1 MSDYINHDHNHDGID
16 RRGFLKCMAW
26 VGTGVLFTVT
36 GGILRSETISQL
48 TAGAGALKG
57 ALAPFKGALSFVQ
70 ISDSHIGFSK
80 EANKDVVGTLQ
91 AAIDRINALP
101 TPPAFILHTGDLSHL
116 SKAAEFDAVDQILRS
131 AKAGQVFYVPG
142 EHDVLNDNGKQYLAR
157 YGKQTRGDGWYSF
170 DHSGVH
176 FIGLVNVLNL
186 KAGGLGALGPNNWNG
201 LRIT

>member
-1 MSDYINHDHNHDGID
+1 MRDEIIHDHHHDGID

-36 GGILRSETISQL
+36 GGILRSETITQI
-48 TAGAGALKG
+48 TAGASALKG
-57 ALAPFKGALSFVQ
+57 ALAQPKGALNFVQ

-91 AAIDRINALP
+91 EAIARINALP

-116 SKAAEFDAVDQILRS
+116 SKADEFDAVDQILRS
-131 AKAGQVFYVPG
+131 AKTGQVFYVPG
-142 EHDVLNDNGKQYLAR
+142 EHDVLNDNGKQYLGR
-157 YGKQTRGDGWYSF
+157 YGKSTQGDGWYSF

-186 KAGGLGALGPNNWNG
+186 KAGGLGALGTEQLEW
-201 LRIT
+201 LRTT